1 VDYRHDDMALG
12 EFVMRVMRIGAL
24 AVAFIAAALIG
35 VMTAPTRSVADR
47 PYEWPSEGEG
57 NNRCPNVDAEAN
69 LDALGIELPVPMPPP
84 GINFEL
90 AVQTGNLLFLSGGG
104 PQNLDGSFVTG
115 KLGQDLTV
123 EEGYEAARLTAINQ
137 LGVLKATLGDL
148 NRAKRIIK
156 MFGMVNATADFTE
169 HPAVINGASD
179 LLVDVFGDC
188 GRHARSAVGMGS
200 LPFGIPVEIEMI
212 VEIDSRHPVRRPSPR
227 QGD

>member
-1 VDYRHDDMALG
+1 
-12 EFVMRVMRIGAL
+12 MRVTRIGAL
-24 AVAFIAAALIG
+24 AFIAAVLIG
-35 VMTAPTRSVADR
+35 VMTAPMRPVANE
-47 PYEWPSEGEG
+47 PFEGPPEEEE
-57 NNRCPNVDAEAN
+57 NRGCPDTDPEAN
-69 LDALGIELPVPMPPP
+69 LEALHIDLPVPTPPP

-90 AVQTGNLLFLSGGG
+90 AVRTGNLLFLSGGG
-104 PQNLDGSFVTG
+104 PQKPDGSFVTG
-115 KLGQDLTV
+115 KVGQDLTV

-148 NRAKRIIK
+148 NRVKRIIK
-156 MFGMVNATADFTE
+156 MFGMVDATADFTE

-212 VEIDSRHPVRRPSPR
+212 VEIDSPHPPRPPMPR
-227 QGD
+227 

>member
-1 VDYRHDDMALG
+1 MKVAQFSAFAVVLILAAQ
-12 EFVMRVMRIGAL
+12 IG
-24 AVAFIAAALIG
+24 G
-35 VMTAPTRSVADR
+35 MSAPT
-47 PYEWPSEGEG
+47 PSLAAPPVEASPQEEA
-57 NNRCPNVDAEAN
+57 NSRCPGVDAEAN
-69 LDALGIELPVPMPPP
+69 LEALGIELPTPMPPP

-104 PQNLDGSFVTG
+104 PRKPDGSFVTG
-115 KLGQDLTV
+115 KLGQDLTI
-123 EEGYEAARLTAINQ
+123 EQGYEAARLTAITQ

-148 NRAKRIIK
+148 GRVKRIVK
-156 MFGMVNATADFTE
+156 LFGMVDATPAFTE

-179 LLVDVFGDC
+179 LLVEVFGDC

-212 VEIDSRHPVRRPSPR
+212 VEIDSPDPVRPPKPR